1 MTPPIVKRYLIAL
14 DQHKLIGLTSF
25 SIIVAASAVVGMQ
38 PPPPTLYKATG
49 VLAYNGPIA
58 PFSTTTQTIQ
68 QQGKELTAEMLLAE
82 NVVKGAAARVKVDP
96 KQIAK
101 NVEVKLP
108 KEDGPNVIQVVYVD
122 NDDKRAA
129 ETVEALRQKMVE
141 QSRAINSARL
151 LEIIKSIEAR
161 LPKVKQELREA
172 EQKLERYVRIE
183 GPAILAAQDG
193 TTLGGITGAEGQQRQ
208 IQMTLEGVDTQIRS
222 IQNKLGLTPDQA
234 YTSSALSADPIIGNL
249 RSQIY
254 QTETQLKI
262 LQGDLRPEH
271 PQIIQLRQQ
280 LQAYEQL
287 LSSRAAE
294 VMGGNGVVAPLP
306 SARIRQDSSLDPARQ
321 QLANTLVNL
330 QTQRETLTQQLLA
343 SRKTEQQLR
352 AEYVKIP
359 NKQLE
364 QARLQQQVAL
374 KQGLFDKMQAALVDA
389 RAAEA
394 ETVPSLSIAGSPKV
408 VAGEGASQ
416 GLPMTMLIGG
426 LVGVLVSGGLIFL
439 LAMLD
444 GTFYTVEEVRAALKN
459 RDVPLLGELPFVAI
473 LDPQLGETP
482 ILLKQD
488 SVYHEYYERFRSNL
502 RRASEKPAKV
512 LLLTS
517 TIAVEGKTVSAYNLG
532 IASACAGKRTL
543 IIEADLRSPSSSK
556 FLKVAPDTAASAEPL
571 RYYAQLSE
579 CIRLVPDIENL
590 YIVPTPGPVRN
601 PAAIL
606 ESSEL
611 RRLIEDA
618 RGRFDM
624 VIIDT
629 PPLTRCNDALI
640 LEPYVDG
647 MVLVTRPG
655 FTQESILAEA
665 IDQLSE
671 DELPLLGAI
680 INGVDKPI
688 EVADVTP
695 EEDET
700 EIEPEEEL
708 ESPTPAREKV
718 PPQVIKR

>member
-38 PPPPTLYKATG
+38 PPPPTLYRATG

-122 NDDKRAA
+122 NDEKRAA

-172 EQKLERYVRIE
+172 EQKLERYVRVE

-193 TTLGGITGAEGQQRQ
+193 TTLGGITGSEGQQRQ

-222 IQNKLGLTPDQA
+222 IQNKLGLTPEQA

-262 LQGDLRPEH
+262 LQGDLRSEH

-394 ETVPSLSIAGSPKV
+394 ETVPSLSIAGSPTV
-408 VAGEGASQ
+408 LAGEGGSQ
-416 GLPMTMLIGG
+416 GLPMTMLIGA

-459 RDVPLLGELPFVAI
+459 RDVPLLGELPFVTI
-473 LDPQLGETP
+473 LDPQLGDTP

-512 LLLTS
+512 VLLTS

-543 IIEADLRSPSSSK
+543 IIETDLRSPSSSK
-556 FLKVAPDTAASAEPL
+556 FLKVSPDPAASAEPL

-590 YIVPTPGPVRN
+590 YIIPTPGPVRN

-624 VIIDT
+624 VILDS

-700 EIEPEEEL
+700 EIEQEEEL

>member
-543 IIEADLRSPSSSK
+543 IIEADLRSPSSSE